1 MQWVNLVFL
10 VLRALLLGGAAYTA
24 SNGQTDLAA
33 TLGAAAGAITVSGSY
48 VNKPH

>member
-1 MQWVNLVFL
+1 MQWINVVFL

-24 SNGQTDLAA
+24 ANGQNEIAA

-48 VNKPH
+48 VNK

>member
-1 MQWVNLVFL
+1 MQWINVLVL

-24 SNGQTDLAA
+24 SRGQSDLAA

-48 VNKPH
+48 VAK